1 MCEIMDD
8 KETWTLDEWAAIV
21 ATSRAAEN
29 YITKLIRDNGWDKGQ
44 RRTKSEWQRA
54 ADMSGLH
61 PTWRGYRRDNGNGK

>member
-61 PTWRGYRRDNGNGK
+61 PTWRGYRRGNGNGK

>member
-44 RRTKSEWQRA
+44 RRTKEEWQRA
-54 ADMSGLH
+54 ADMSGIH
-61 PTWRGYRRDNGNGK
+61 PRWIGYRRDSGNGK